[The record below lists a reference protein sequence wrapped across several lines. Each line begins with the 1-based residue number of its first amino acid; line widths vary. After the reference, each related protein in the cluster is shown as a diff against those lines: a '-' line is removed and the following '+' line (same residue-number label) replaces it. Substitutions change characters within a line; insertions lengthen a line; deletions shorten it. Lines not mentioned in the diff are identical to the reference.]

1 MIQRLLRYPRLLL
14 TVIVPLS
21 LVIIIFMYNNV
32 LLGTL
37 NVPFPQIKVGFYGSN
52 GFKSQVKYVSS
63 QPDTDKKRLILWLNP
78 PNYIRLSST
87 YNPKQNCPELN
98 CEYTWDPSNFNL
110 SDIVIVDSFKLP
122 RRPPQKLPYQKWM
135 FYMQEAPT
143 TGQVSPIWRD
153 KFDLTATY
161 KRDSDVPT
169 PYGIIRPRADKYV
182 HQNQM
187 NYTFNFNAKK
197 RAAVWIVSH
206 CRTSSK
212 REQIVS
218 MLQHFFPVDI
228 LGGCGKRVCSRHNDK
243 KCLRKVI
250 EKYMFYISFENSL
263 CRDYVTEKFFRYY
276 SYDTIQIVRGGI
288 NYSEIAPAGTFIDY
302 SDFKSVNKLANHL
315 NTLADDEQKY
325 SAYLK
330 RKAGYQSL
338 YELYQYHASFGYYT
352 HPHYLQQPLCDIC
365 KLTLNTSQ
373 TSKYPDIT
381 KWFSTDQCRK
391 PTDII

>member
-1 MIQRLLRYPRLLL
+1 ME
-14 TVIVPLS
+14 
-21 LVIIIFMYNNV
+21 
-32 LLGTL
+32 
-37 NVPFPQIKVGFYGSN
+37 FYGSN
-52 GFKSQVKYVSS
+52 GFTSQIKYIPPR
-63 QPDTDKKRLILWLNP
+63 PDTEDTNAYRKNKITDKKRLILWFNP

-98 CEYTWDPSNFNL
+98 CEFTLDLSNFNL

-122 RRPPQKLPYQKWM
+122 RRPPRKLPFQKWM
-135 FYMQEAPT
+135 FFMQEAPA
-143 TGQVSPIWRD
+143 TGHISPIWKD

-161 KRDSDVPT
+161 MRDSDVPT
-169 PYGIIRPRADKYV
+169 PYGIIRPRVDKYV
-182 HQNQM
+182 HRM
-187 NYTFNFNAKK
+187 NYTSIFNAKK

-206 CRTSSK
+206 CTTSSK

-218 MLQHFFPVDI
+218 MLKPFFPVDI
-228 LGGCGKRVCSRHNDK
+228 FGGCGKRVCGRHNDK
-243 KCLRKVI
+243 ECLRKVI

-315 NTLADDEQKY
+315 KTLADDEDKY

-330 RKAGYQSL
+330 RKVGYHSL
-338 YELYQYHASFGYYT
+338 YETYQYHASFGFYT
-352 HPHYLQQPLCDIC
+352 HVHYLQQPFCDIC
-365 KLTLNTSQ
+365 KLALNTSQ
-373 TSKYPDIT
+373 TTSKYPDIA
-381 KWFSTDQCRK
+381 KWFSPDQCRK
-391 PTDII
+391 PTDIS